1 MNQNRLLTIIL
12 APVVSEK
19 TTMISAY
26 NQYVFKVIKN
36 ATKRE
41 IKSAVEMLFGVNVE
55 KVTTMNVKG
64 KQKNYGRRIGRRSGW
79 KKALVKVAEGQMI
92 DVSTS

>member
-26 NQYVFKVIKN
+26 NQYAFKVIKN